1 MGELVKLQEAIEKQR
16 SRLDNMIGEGINFDD
31 YYEENVRLDRLIERY
46 IELEK
51 RLGAEVKI

>member
-1 MGELVKLQEAIEKQR
+1 MRELVKLQEAIEKQR
-16 SRLDNMIGEGINFDD
+16 SRLDNMISEGTDFDV

-51 RLGAEVKI
+51 RLGVEVKI